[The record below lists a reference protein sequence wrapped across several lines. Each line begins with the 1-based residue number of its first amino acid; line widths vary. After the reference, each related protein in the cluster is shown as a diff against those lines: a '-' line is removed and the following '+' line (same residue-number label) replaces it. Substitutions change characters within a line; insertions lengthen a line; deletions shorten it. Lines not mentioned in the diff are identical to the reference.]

1 MTRHNI
7 SIKFFRGALQIMC
20 TSQNATSVAKKA
32 RGAHIGTRLLP
43 TKDKDPQLG
52 FRMDCGSVDKD
63 GKLIQIKM
71 QANKNANEP
80 SVSRAANLVHDVA
93 IAVWDTEKDPD
104 MVQLQV
110 DLEESFEEIREA
122 PKGQR
127 KRSGSQSSQ
136 GKDSPSRSKSK
147 SPVRSRSKSPTG
159 GKGGS
164 KGG

>member
-1 MTRHNI
+1 
-7 SIKFFRGALQIMC
+7 
-20 TSQNATSVAKKA
+20 
-32 RGAHIGTRLLP
+32 
-43 TKDKDPQLG
+43 
-52 FRMDCGSVDKD
+52 MDCGSVDKD

-127 KRSGSQSSQ
+127 KVCDLRRVVSVGRSNAKLIIVIDSGRAHRAVKVRIVHRGPRARVQSAAEARALQAAKEAPKAARNKLSGIATARMLEVSVDPALLQ
-136 GKDSPSRSKSK
+136 L
-147 SPVRSRSKSPTG
+147 
-159 GKGGS
+159 
-164 KGG
+164 